1 MNSRTC
7 SRRLGIGAMISE
19 MRDALEAVLGPIS
32 EPLLLPGGASKEAW
46 SVDAGGERLLVRRAG
61 GGVIHRQTL
70 SLRHE
75 FEVLQAA
82 YEAGVSVPRP
92 VAYIADLEGREAFV
106 MERLDGETIGRRI
119 VRGPVSEQLPVQ
131 MAEDLAKIH
140 ALPPGRLPFLEEAT
154 VERLVDEFDEVD
166 EPPPA
171 IELGLWWLR
180 EHRPPPREPVVVHG
194 DFRIGNLV
202 IDGSGLVGVL
212 DWGVAHL
219 EHPARG
225 LSCALVRLAHPARA
239 LSFALVR
246 AWRFGSDELRLGGIG
261 DVEPYLERY
270 NELTGFDVR
279 PEELDYWELAGNVG
293 WAIGCLTQ
301 AQRHLTGQDRSVELA
316 ILGRL
321 GAEVEYEICHLLEAR
336 GVA

>member
-1 MNSRTC
+1 
-7 SRRLGIGAMISE
+7 MIAD
-19 MRDALEAVLGPIS
+19 MRDALQEMLGPIS
-32 EPLLLPGGASKEAW
+32 DPVLLAGGASKEAW
-46 SVDAGGERLLVRRAG
+46 AVDTADRRLLVRRAG
-61 GGVIHRQTL
+61 GGVIHRHTL

-75 FEVLQAA
+75 FEVLRAA
-82 YEAGVSVPRP
+82 HEAGVKVPEP
-92 VAYIADLEGREAFV
+92 VAYIEDLDGREAFV
-106 MERLDGETIGRRI
+106 MERLEGETIGRRI
-119 VRGPVSEQLPVQ
+119 VRMPVPDRLPLQ
-131 MAEDLAKIH
+131 MAEELAKIH
-140 ALPPGRLPFLEEAT
+140 ALPPERLPFLEEAS
-154 VERLVDEFDEVD
+154 VERLVEELDEFG
-166 EPPPA
+166 EPHPA

-180 EHRPPPREPVVVHG
+180 EHRPPPRAPVVVHG

-202 IDGSGLVGVL
+202 IDEEGLVGVL
-212 DWGVAHL
+212 DWEFVHL
-219 EHPARG
+219 DDPARD
-225 LSCALVRLAHPARA
+225 

-246 AWRFGSDELRLGGIG
+246 AWRFGVTELRLGGIG

-270 NELTGFDVR
+270 NELTGFEVR

-321 GAEVEYEICHLLEAR
+321 GAEVEYEICDLLERR